1 MWGNLQGDWVAN
13 LVVHQAALAE
23 AQVEFNI
30 KKKTMKV
37 THEQSIGQPTRRR
50 QFLHG
55 VPNGDD
61 DITCS
66 SISF

>member
-1 MWGNLQGDWVAN
+1 VAN
-13 LVVHQAALAE
+13 LVVNLAALA
-23 AQVEFNI
+23 ATHVGVQHFQ
-30 KKKTMKV
+30 KAKTV
-37 THEQSIGQPTRRR
+37 PHEHRIIDEPTRRR